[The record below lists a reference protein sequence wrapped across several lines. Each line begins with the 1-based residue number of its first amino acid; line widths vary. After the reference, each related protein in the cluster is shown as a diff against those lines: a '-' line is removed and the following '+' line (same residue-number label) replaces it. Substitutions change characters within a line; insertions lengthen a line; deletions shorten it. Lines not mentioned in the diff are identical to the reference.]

1 MSGIAHTRADGA
13 MWRCSL
19 YYIIF
24 NQNTVLKRYFQFQSL
39 FTLHHVLSYTSAIIN
54 RYHTSFFRQRL
65 EIIKLYFVSQHK
77 AILSKERPSEIQ
89 ANHRVRL
96 KCEEEEQQDKYSRQ
110 NRKGANFTAIVNS
123 RKQIVDQDPTRG
135 LARLGSR
142 AALSFAFKFLKRAWR
157 SGEDA
162 DLCSDIL
169 YESLDALQVMHQ
181 NKIVTLAYKN
191 LKLLPL

>member
-1 MSGIAHTRADGA
+1 MFSLLHYIQPEYGIKE
-13 MWRCSL
+13 
-19 YYIIF
+19 IF
-24 NQNTVLKRYFQFQSL
+24 SISIFV
-39 FTLHHVLSYTSAIIN
+39 LHHVLSYTSAIIN

-77 AILSKERPSEIQ
+77 AILSKEGPSEIQ

-96 KCEEEEQQDKYSRQ
+96 KCEEEEQKDKYSRQ
-110 NRKGANFTAIVNS
+110 NRKGANFTAISNS